1 MQRHPPGALDGRAAG
16 NTMLGHRIGALSSGT
31 RVMALRIAIAGLASF
46 ACALMLSVTI
56 PPGQANAQQDTK
68 LNQAAHVYVF
78 TGFGG
83 AGASYIDGV
92 ADKVIERNIP
102 TTVATPHEVPSV
114 AASAIERY
122 KSGRLRSIVIVGYSL
137 GGGAALTMAAELGQ
151 ANVPVQLVLTVDP
164 VGVPEVSPNI
174 RRLINYYV
182 PIGVSGPIPR
192 PANFRGILENIAEQ
206 DSNPLG
212 HFLIAFAR
220 ERELIDLVA
229 AAAAA
234 PAAAATPAPKTTGT
248 AKQPVTK
255 AAKTTGTTAAKTTGT
270 TAAKTTGTTAAK
282 TTGATAAKTTGTTQP
297 ER

>member
-1 MQRHPPGALDGRAAG
+1 
-16 NTMLGHRIGALSSGT
+16 
-31 RVMALRIAIAGLASF
+31 MALRIAIAGLASF
-46 ACALMLSVTI
+46 ACALLLSVTV
-56 PPGQANAQQDTK
+56 PSGQANAQQDTK

-83 AGASYIDGV
+83 AGRSYIDGV
-92 ADKVIERNIP
+92 ADKVRQRRMP
-102 TTVATPHEVPSV
+102 TTVSSPGEVSSV

-137 GGGAALTMAAELGQ
+137 GGGAAMQMAAELGR

-182 PIGVSGPIPR
+182 IPIGVSGPIPR
-192 PANFRGILENIAEQ
+192 PAHFRGILENIAEQ
-206 DSNPLG
+206 DANPLG
-212 HFLIAFAR
+212 HFMIAFTR

-229 AAAAA
+229 AAAA
-234 PAAAATPAPKTTGT
+234 PAAAATPAAKMTGTSAAKTTGT
-248 AKQPVTK
+248 SAAKTTGTS
-255 AAKTTGTTAAKTTGT
+255 AAKTTGTTAAKTSGT
-270 TAAKTTGTTAAK
+270 TAAKTTGTTR
-282 TTGATAAKTTGTTQP
+282 P